1 MEKDKRNC
9 PEEDKGKMRG
19 HSIFPKIIFGEEK
32 CAKNLYFM
40 PKTFLKTPKIKIFSP
55 KIFFGKGFSIFGGI
69 FGESQGGHFYEI
81 KKFQK

>member
-9 PEEDKGKMRG
+9 PEKDKRNLRG

-32 CAKNLYFM
+32 APKNLYFM

-55 KIFFGKGFSIFGGI
+55 KIFLGKFSGVFLGKSKEV
-69 FGESQGGHFYEI
+69 FL
-81 KKFQK
+81 